1 MSYLVPIKTAL
12 IIFPFLALLITLPYI
27 IYEYHHY
34 GSVNKLRTLII
45 YSFIL
50 YLITIYFLV
59 ILPLPT
65 KEEVIKM
72 KVINPQLIPLT
83 FIKDIVEDLIELKQ
97 INILKIIT
105 IPSIY
110 TVIFNIIMF
119 MPLGV
124 YLRYYY
130 KCSLKK
136 TIIISLLIS
145 LFFELTQLTGLYYI
159 YPRPY
164 RNFDVDDLLINTL
177 GGLLGYLIISPI
189 QKHLPTREDID
200 TKSLKEGQ
208 KVSSLRR
215 ITLFIGDIFIY
226 LLMIMLVSIL
236 INNKYINLSLAVL
249 YFIIIPYYNHNQ
261 TIFGRIINVSL
272 EVSRTANNFCFGN
285 LQEFEAAKGTI
296 TFIQIPW
303 TTMLMWGVCLHI
315 KLTNPIIDWHVIRN
329 AKCWQLLVN
338 RDTPDYWRRLEL
350 IRYRIVS
357 QIRLAVIGSYETG
370 TK

>member
-1 MSYLVPIKTAL
+1 MSYLVPIKAAL

-83 FIKDIVEDLIELKQ
+83 FIKDIIEDLIELKQ

-136 TIIISLLIS
+136 TIIISFLIS

-159 YPRPY
+159 YPRAY

-189 QKHLPTREDID
+189 QKTFTNKRRYRYQIIKRR
-200 TKSLKEGQ
+200 TKSIFLK
-208 KVSSLRR
+208 KNNSLSRR
-215 ITLFIGDIFIY
+215 Y
-226 LLMIMLVSIL
+226 LYLSTNNNASI
-236 INNKYINLSLAVL
+236 NFNK
-249 YFIIIPYYNHNQ
+249 
-261 TIFGRIINVSL
+261 
-272 EVSRTANNFCFGN
+272 
-285 LQEFEAAKGTI
+285 
-296 TFIQIPW
+296 
-303 TTMLMWGVCLHI
+303 
-315 KLTNPIIDWHVIRN
+315 
-329 AKCWQLLVN
+329 
-338 RDTPDYWRRLEL
+338 
-350 IRYRIVS
+350 
-357 QIRLAVIGSYETG
+357 
-370 TK
+370 

>member
-1 MSYLVPIKTAL
+1 MSYLVPIKAAL

-50 YLITIYFLV
+50 YLMTIYFLV

-159 YPRPY
+159 YPRA
-164 RNFDVDDLLINTL
+164 
-177 GGLLGYLIISPI
+177 
-189 QKHLPTREDID
+189 
-200 TKSLKEGQ
+200 LKEGQ

-249 YFIIIPYYNHNQ
+249 YFIIIPYFNHNQ
-261 TIFGRIINVSL
+261 TIFGKIINVSL
-272 EVSRTANNFCFGN
+272 EVPDKRLLRITLRNIFIYLYYYEIFS
-285 LQEFEAAKGTI
+285 LVVHLEMLLAKNIPNYLSVIIGLN
-296 TFIQIPW
+296 TFLIFIIFYIYSF
-303 TTMLMWGVCLHI
+303 I
-315 KLTNPIIDWHVIRN
+315 KILKN
-329 AKCWQLLVN
+329 KQLLYDKILNIKYVSTIKVN
-338 RDTPDYWRRLEL
+338 NVD
-350 IRYRIVS
+350 
-357 QIRLAVIGSYETG
+357 
-370 TK
+370 

>member
-1 MSYLVPIKTAL
+1 MSYLVPIKAAL

-50 YLITIYFLV
+50 YLMTIYFLV

-164 RNFDVDDLLINTL
+164 RNFDVDDLLINPRRPPSVFNNKSYSKIFTSKRR
-177 GGLLGYLIISPI
+177 YRYQII
-189 QKHLPTREDID
+189 KRR
-200 TKSLKEGQ
+200 TKSIFLK
-208 KVSSLRR
+208 KNNTLSRR
-215 ITLFIGDIFIY
+215 Y
-226 LLMIMLVSIL
+226 LYLSTNDNVSI
-236 INNKYINLSLAVL
+236 NFNK
-249 YFIIIPYYNHNQ
+249 
-261 TIFGRIINVSL
+261 
-272 EVSRTANNFCFGN
+272 
-285 LQEFEAAKGTI
+285 
-296 TFIQIPW
+296 
-303 TTMLMWGVCLHI
+303 
-315 KLTNPIIDWHVIRN
+315 
-329 AKCWQLLVN
+329 
-338 RDTPDYWRRLEL
+338 
-350 IRYRIVS
+350 
-357 QIRLAVIGSYETG
+357 
-370 TK
+370 

>member
-45 YSFIL
+45 CSFIL
-50 YLITIYFLV
+50 YLMTIYFLV

-136 TIIISLLIS
+136 TIIISFLLS

-159 YPRPY
+159 YPRAY

-215 ITLFIGDIFIY
+215 ITLFLGDIFIY
-226 LLMIMLVSIL
+226 LYYYGIFSLVVDLEMLLAKNIPNYLSVIIGLNTFL
-236 INNKYINLSLAVL
+236 I
-249 YFIIIPYYNHNQ
+249 FIIFYIYSFIKILKNKQLPYDKILNIKYVS
-261 TIFGRIINVSL
+261 TIKVNNV
-272 EVSRTANNFCFGN
+272 
-285 LQEFEAAKGTI
+285 
-296 TFIQIPW
+296 
-303 TTMLMWGVCLHI
+303 
-315 KLTNPIIDWHVIRN
+315 D
-329 AKCWQLLVN
+329 
-338 RDTPDYWRRLEL
+338 
-350 IRYRIVS
+350 
-357 QIRLAVIGSYETG
+357 
-370 TK
+370 

>member
-83 FIKDIVEDLIELKQ
+83 FIKDIIEDLIELKQ

-136 TIIISLLIS
+136 TLIISLLIS
-145 LFFELTQLTGLYYI
+145 LFFEITQLTGLYYI
-159 YPRPY
+159 YPRAY

-189 QKHLPTREDID
+189 QKYLPTREDID

-226 LLMIMLVSIL
+226 LYYYGIFSLVVHLEMLLAKNIPNYLSVIIGLNTFL
-236 INNKYINLSLAVL
+236 I
-249 YFIIIPYYNHNQ
+249 FIIFYIY
-261 TIFGRIINVSL
+261 S
-272 EVSRTANNFCFGN
+272 
-285 LQEFEAAKGTI
+285 
-296 TFIQIPW
+296 FIKI
-303 TTMLMWGVCLHI
+303 L
-315 KLTNPIIDWHVIRN
+315 KN
-329 AKCWQLLVN
+329 KQLLYDKVLNIKYVSTIKVN
-338 RDTPDYWRRLEL
+338 NVD
-350 IRYRIVS
+350 
-357 QIRLAVIGSYETG
+357 
-370 TK
+370 

>member
-1 MSYLVPIKTAL
+1 MSYLVSIKAAL

-50 YLITIYFLV
+50 YLMTIYFLV

-159 YPRPY
+159 YPRAY

-215 ITLFIGDIFIY
+215 ITLFLGDIFIY
-226 LLMIMLVSIL
+226 IYYYGIFSLVVHLEMLLAKNIPNYLSVIIGLNTFL
-236 INNKYINLSLAVL
+236 I
-249 YFIIIPYYNHNQ
+249 FIIFYIY
-261 TIFGRIINVSL
+261 S
-272 EVSRTANNFCFGN
+272 
-285 LQEFEAAKGTI
+285 
-296 TFIQIPW
+296 FIKI
-303 TTMLMWGVCLHI
+303 L
-315 KLTNPIIDWHVIRN
+315 KN
-329 AKCWQLLVN
+329 KQLLYDKVLNIKYVSTIKVN
-338 RDTPDYWRRLEL
+338 NVD
-350 IRYRIVS
+350 
-357 QIRLAVIGSYETG
+357 
-370 TK
+370 

>member
-1 MSYLVPIKTAL
+1 MSYLVPIKAAL

-50 YLITIYFLV
+50 YLMTIYFLV

-159 YPRPY
+159 YPRAY

-189 QKHLPTREDID
+189 QKYLPTREDID

-208 KVSSLRR
+208 K
-215 ITLFIGDIFIY
+215 
-226 LLMIMLVSIL
+226 VSIL

-249 YFIIIPYYNHNQ
+249 YFIIIPYFNHNQ

-272 EVSRTANNFCFGN
+272 EVPDKRLLRITLRNIFIYLYYYGIFS
-285 LQEFEAAKGTI
+285 LVVHLEMLLAKNIPNYLSVIIGLN
-296 TFIQIPW
+296 TFLIFIIFYIYSF
-303 TTMLMWGVCLHI
+303 I
-315 KLTNPIIDWHVIRN
+315 KILKN
-329 AKCWQLLVN
+329 KQLLYDKVLNIKYVSTIKVN
-338 RDTPDYWRRLEL
+338 NVD
-350 IRYRIVS
+350 
-357 QIRLAVIGSYETG
+357 
-370 TK
+370 

>member
-1 MSYLVPIKTAL
+1 MSYLVPIKAAL

-50 YLITIYFLV
+50 YLMTIYFLV

-159 YPRPY
+159 YPRAY

-226 LLMIMLVSIL
+226 LLMIMLVSFL

-249 YFIIIPYYNHNQ
+249 YFIIIPYFTLKLNA
-261 TIFGRIINVSL
+261 IINTKSKANL
-272 EVSRTANNFCFGN
+272 KKYLNDFESFSTANILYFSKSFM
-285 LQEFEAAKGTI
+285 LIIILFQKDIFSS
-296 TFIQIPW
+296 TFSS
-303 TTMLMWGVCLHI
+303 
-315 KLTNPIIDWHVIRN
+315 IIY
-329 AKCWQLLVN
+329 
-338 RDTPDYWRRLEL
+338 TPFLCVDLY
-350 IRYRIVS
+350 
-357 QIRLAVIGSYETG
+357 
-370 TK
+370 K

>member
-1 MSYLVPIKTAL
+1 
-12 IIFPFLALLITLPYI
+12 
-27 IYEYHHY
+27 
-34 GSVNKLRTLII
+34 
-45 YSFIL
+45 
-50 YLITIYFLV
+50 
-59 ILPLPT
+59 
-65 KEEVIKM
+65 
-72 KVINPQLIPLT
+72 
-83 FIKDIVEDLIELKQ
+83 
-97 INILKIIT
+97 
-105 IPSIY
+105 
-110 TVIFNIIMF
+110 MF

-136 TIIISLLIS
+136 TIIISFLIS

-215 ITLFIGDIFIY
+215 ITIFLGDIFIY

-272 EVSRTANNFCFGN
+272 EVPDKRLLRITLRNIFIYLYYYGIFSLVVDLEMLLAKNIPNYLSVIIGLNTFLIFIIFYIYSFIKILKNKQLPYDKILNIKYVSTIKVNN
-285 LQEFEAAKGTI
+285 
-296 TFIQIPW
+296 
-303 TTMLMWGVCLHI
+303 V
-315 KLTNPIIDWHVIRN
+315 D
-329 AKCWQLLVN
+329 
-338 RDTPDYWRRLEL
+338 
-350 IRYRIVS
+350 
-357 QIRLAVIGSYETG
+357 
-370 TK
+370 

>member
-1 MSYLVPIKTAL
+1 
-12 IIFPFLALLITLPYI
+12 
-27 IYEYHHY
+27 
-34 GSVNKLRTLII
+34 
-45 YSFIL
+45 
-50 YLITIYFLV
+50 
-59 ILPLPT
+59 
-65 KEEVIKM
+65 M

-189 QKHLPTREDID
+189 QKYLPTREDID
-200 TKSLKEGQ
+200 TKSLKDGQ

-215 ITLFIGDIFIY
+215 ITLFLGDIFIY
-226 LLMIMLVSIL
+226 LLMIMLVSFL
-236 INNKYINLSLAVL
+236 INNKYINLSLAIL
-249 YFIIIPYYNHNQ
+249 YFIIIPYSNHNQ

-272 EVSRTANNFCFGN
+272 EVPDKRLLRLTLRNIFIYLYYYGIFS
-285 LQEFEAAKGTI
+285 LVVHLEMLLAKNIPNYLSVIIGLNAI
-296 TFIQIPW
+296 LIFIIFY
-303 TTMLMWGVCLHI
+303 I
-315 KLTNPIIDWHVIRN
+315 YSFIRVLKN
-329 AKCWQLLVN
+329 KQLLYDKILNIKYVSTIKVN
-338 RDTPDYWRRLEL
+338 NVD
-350 IRYRIVS
+350 
-357 QIRLAVIGSYETG
+357 
-370 TK
+370 

>member
-1 MSYLVPIKTAL
+1 MSYLVPIKAAL

-50 YLITIYFLV
+50 YLMTIYFLV

-119 MPLGV
+119 MPLGA

-136 TIIISLLIS
+136 TIIISFLIS

-159 YPRPY
+159 YPRAY

-215 ITLFIGDIFIY
+215 ITLFLGDIFIY

-249 YFIIIPYYNHNQ
+249 YFIIIPYFNHNQ

-272 EVSRTANNFCFGN
+272 EVPDKRLLRITLRNIFIYLYYYGIFS
-285 LQEFEAAKGTI
+285 LVVHLEMLLAKNIPNYLSVIIGLN
-296 TFIQIPW
+296 TFLIFIIFYIYSF
-303 TTMLMWGVCLHI
+303 I
-315 KLTNPIIDWHVIRN
+315 KILKN
-329 AKCWQLLVN
+329 KQLLYDKVLNIKYVSTIKVN
-338 RDTPDYWRRLEL
+338 NVD
-350 IRYRIVS
+350 
-357 QIRLAVIGSYETG
+357 
-370 TK
+370 

>member
-1 MSYLVPIKTAL
+1 MSYLVPIKAAL

-189 QKHLPTREDID
+189 QKHLPTREDI
-200 TKSLKEGQ
+200 
-208 KVSSLRR
+208 
-215 ITLFIGDIFIY
+215 FIY
-226 LLMIMLVSIL
+226 LLMIMLVSFL

-272 EVSRTANNFCFGN
+272 EVPDKRLLRITLRNIFIYLYYYGIFS
-285 LQEFEAAKGTI
+285 LVVDLEMLLAKNIPNYLSVIIGLN
-296 TFIQIPW
+296 TFLIFIIFYIYSF
-303 TTMLMWGVCLHI
+303 I
-315 KLTNPIIDWHVIRN
+315 KILKN
-329 AKCWQLLVN
+329 KQLLYDKILNIKYVSTIKVN
-338 RDTPDYWRRLEL
+338 NVD
-350 IRYRIVS
+350 
-357 QIRLAVIGSYETG
+357 
-370 TK
+370 